1 MSKIKENNVKIK
13 KALKNL
19 PSVDDTINKINS
31 SQYDLPFDLIKNIIK
46 SVIKSQRIK
55 ILDNNIPKNLN
66 IYIINKIIKKIEQI
80 LDLSIKPLINGTGI
94 VLHTGFGR
102 SPISNDIVS
111 NATEILTSYSSL
123 EYNVRESKRGE
134 RLLFSKILL
143 NALLESEDSLVV
155 NNCAAAVFISLNT
168 IAFGKDVV
176 ISRGQQV
183 EIGGSFRIPEV
194 IKKSGCNMV
203 EVGTTNKTHLRDY
216 KDAINDKTGAILIV
230 HPSNY
235 KVIGFTK
242 DVEITDLVKL
252 AKEKNIPLIL
262 DLGSGMIVD
271 NKDQYISNEPVI
283 RNYFKLGVDLVMFS
297 SDKLLGGPQAG
308 IIAGNKKLILNIHK
322 NPLYRSLRCNKFILT
337 LLEQTLCLYK
347 NEIQVYDR
355 NLCLKLLNQ
364 SIEDLRKKGSKILS
378 QVNNKIINL
387 HSIELVSSKVE
398 VGSGSLPTE
407 KKDSVAIQFK
417 SKVFTASKISD
428 KLRNLSKPIVGYI
441 KNDIFYIDLKAIFEC
456 DLSYIS
462 NAISK
467 TLK

>member
-1 MSKIKENNVKIK
+1 MKNK
-13 KALKNL
+13 KNIRQVLKDL
-19 PSVDDTINKINS
+19 PSVDQMIKKINVD
-31 SQYDLPFDLIKNIIK
+31 QIDLPYILIKNIIK
-46 SVIKSQRIK
+46 DVIKSQRLK
-55 ILDNNIPKNLN
+55 ILDNNMPQNLN
-66 IYIINKIIKKIEQI
+66 SFIFDQIHEKIKCT

-102 SPISNDIVS
+102 SPISDDIIS
-111 NATEILTSYSSL
+111 NATETLTSYSSL
-123 EYNVRESKRGE
+123 EYNVRQGERGE
-134 RLLFSKILL
+134 RLLFSKTLL
-143 NALLESEDSLVV
+143 NSLLESEDSLVV

-252 AKEKNIPLIL
+252 AKEKKIPLIL

-283 RNYFKLGVDLVMFS
+283 RNYFQLGIDLVMFS

-308 IIAGNKKLILNIHK
+308 IIAGNKKLIHNIHK
-322 NPLYRSLRCNKFILT
+322 NPLYRSFRCNKFILT

-347 NEIQVYDR
+347 NEIQVYDQ

-364 SIEDLRKKGSKILS
+364 SVEDLSKKGSKILD
-378 QVNNKIINL
+378 QINNKIIKL
-387 HSIELVSSKVE
+387 HNIELVSSKVE

-417 SKVFTASKISD
+417 SKVITASKISD

-441 KNDIFYIDLKAIFEC
+441 KNDIYYIDLKAIFEC

-467 TLK
+467 ILK